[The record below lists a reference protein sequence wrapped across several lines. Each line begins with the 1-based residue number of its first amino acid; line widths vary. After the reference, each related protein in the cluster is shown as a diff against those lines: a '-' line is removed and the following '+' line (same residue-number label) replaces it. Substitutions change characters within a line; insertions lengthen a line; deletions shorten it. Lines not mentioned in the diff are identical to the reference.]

1 LKNTEIIKGIVIGA
15 AAVLLITWLVQSLS
29 GVAAEKTD
37 NSYQIL
43 RNQITKMNKMVVLEQ
58 DFSTIQK
65 TSVAFELL
73 GNKISENEIIAFTKT
88 NAQVSYDLNKM
99 VIEVDSLDRK
109 LIIRNLPDAEIR
121 ITPSVEIQSIDDSFL
136 NRIDDSQ
143 IKKVTQSAKDDAVK
157 RVDQTRLRSEG
168 RKQLMDNLNNIFILA
183 KALNYSVVDET
194 KTISLSELSR
204 L

>member
-1 LKNTEIIKGIVIGA
+1 MKNTEIIKGIVIGA
-15 AAVLLITWLVQSLS
+15 AAVLLMTWLVQSLS

>member
-1 LKNTEIIKGIVIGA
+1 MKNTEIIKGIVIGA